1 MGAGPP
7 SEEITP
13 EAEQAFLRTIAS
25 LERSTPRAR
34 QRVRLGIRGGTGLRP
49 GLKFAIAAGLS
60 ATLIAG
66 FLTIGARAPDR
77 SAVKPLKMTEL
88 AYRASAAA
96 LRGRDISPNQWVYRK
111 LESYGGIGLADPRG
125 VHTTDAT
132 WTTANGLDCA
142 MWTQGKLELSGRECG
157 GASVSYAQLN
167 SLPSDPTA
175 IDRYLTQPKS
185 TSEYGPGASTA
196 QATVWA
202 FDEIG
207 QILSNYVLQ
216 PKLTATL
223 YRALADLRGVT
234 VLNNAHTAAGQT
246 GVAFVLPAPP
256 DTGTVHGLPDQ
267 EIILDPTSYKLIG
280 WTEINKAGDPAHGV
294 PAGNVQATSVLKEAF
309 VSGPAVQP

>member
-66 FLTIGARAPDR
+66 FLAIGARAPDR

-132 WTTANGLDCA
+132 WTTANGLHCA
-142 MWTQGKLELSGRECG
+142 MWIHPQGKLELSGRECG

-223 YRALADLRGVT
+223 YRALANLPGVT

-246 GVAFVLPAPP
+246 GVAFYRPLPTQGLFTGCPTKRSSSTPP
-256 DTGTVHGLPDQ
+256 
-267 EIILDPTSYKLIG
+267 
-280 WTEINKAGDPAHGV
+280 
-294 PAGNVQATSVLKEAF
+294 ATS
-309 VSGPAVQP
+309 